1 TIVIYNL
8 KRSSIQPKS
17 LRKRLAR
24 RFSVI
29 NDESNF
35 SVVVNG
41 EPITLLDRD
50 YFRNIQFLW
59 PIGKPDVSQLR
70 TFQNIY
76 LMEPLGGTL
85 EYSSSKAGIKVEQR
99 YSYSGWIG
107 TVEKPSQLNEEGTN
121 NNKISIICRGKM
133 AQEDVLETFPEGGI
147 YADYLIGEITADFL
161 DDTKEE
167 DIATSSRQK
176 FNEDDKRFSELRS
189 AIYRHL
195 KTVQSKWTKAR
206 TEGATEKVLGEFPAV
221 KEWYDALVSDSHK
234 THAQKLF
241 RTIGTLRFD
250 DGEDEKKRTLI
261 RSSMLA
267 FEKLKIRENLSLI
280 DRINTADDIE
290 LISVFSELSDLEALQ
305 YYDIAS
311 NRLKVIRELKGKI
324 QNNDLEKVLQKHIF
338 DNLWLLNPSWERATQ
353 ASEYMEQKIGT
364 LFSEISDKLPR
375 EQREGRI
382 DIGYRTAGGK
392 HIIVELK
399 RYRPSYKINPFTL
412 AEQIDKYFSALTT
425 CLKNSDPNLNP
436 YIEVICIIGEFDK
449 NYNREKF
456 DAHLSN
462 YNGRVYP
469 YDQLVEEALQSYGQY
484 LSRQQSIGKLKS
496 IIDRI

>member
-1 TIVIYNL
+1 
-8 KRSSIQPKS
+8 
-17 LRKRLAR
+17 
-24 RFSVI
+24 
-29 NDESNF
+29 
-35 SVVVNG
+35 
-41 EPITLLDRD
+41 
-50 YFRNIQFLW
+50 
-59 PIGKPDVSQLR
+59 
-70 TFQNIY
+70 
-76 LMEPLGGTL
+76 M
-85 EYSSSKAGIKVEQR
+85 
-99 YSYSGWIG
+99 
-107 TVEKPSQLNEEGTN
+107 
-121 NNKISIICRGKM
+121 
-133 AQEDVLETFPEGGI
+133 
-147 YADYLIGEITADFL
+147 
-161 DDTKEE
+161 
-167 DIATSSRQK
+167 
-176 FNEDDKRFSELRS
+176 
-189 AIYRHL
+189 
-195 KTVQSKWTKAR
+195 
-206 TEGATEKVLGEFPAV
+206 
-221 KEWYDALVSDSHK
+221 
-234 THAQKLF
+234 
-241 RTIGTLRFD
+241 
-250 DGEDEKKRTLI
+250 
-261 RSSMLA
+261 
-267 FEKLKIRENLSLI
+267 
-280 DRINTADDIE
+280 
-290 LISVFSELSDLEALQ
+290 
-305 YYDIAS
+305 
-311 NRLKVIRELKGKI
+311 
-324 QNNDLEKVLQKHIF
+324 QKHIF